1 MNPQGTS
8 FIPHRPTQ
16 GNIQNRGVRKVYIL
30 TYVSYVVF
38 FGTILAVG
46 GVLAYK
52 FTLNTQLVRQQQLLS
67 EERNKFKEGDIES
80 VKTLE
85 RRINTSKERMDKHVS
100 VVSVFDAFEK
110 AAVQSLHFS
119 NIVYKR
125 ISDASVKVTVTGTA
139 DAFNGI
145 LFQRDV
151 LLSNPV
157 LAKATVSGVELATGS
172 SVNDDGTPKK
182 GDVKKT
188 ITFSI
193 GENLD
198 ASTIKYVAHTPDASG
213 QNQSET
219 NAASSDVSSTTV
231 SENP

>member
-1 MNPQGTS
+1 MNPQSTS

-38 FGTILAVG
+38 FGTLLAVG

-52 FTLNTQLVRQQQLLS
+52 FTLGTQLARQQQLLA
-67 EERNKFKEGDIES
+67 EQRNKFKEGDIET

-85 RRINTSKERMDKHVS
+85 RRINTSKERMDKHAS
-100 VVSVFDAFEK
+100 VLAVLEAFEK
-110 AAVQSLHFS
+110 NAVESLHFS
-119 NIVYKR
+119 NIMYKR
-125 ISDASVKVTVTGTA
+125 ASDASAKVTVTGTA

-172 SVNDDGTPKK
+172 SVNEDGTAKK
-182 GDVKKT
+182 GETKKT

-193 GENLD
+193 SENLD
-198 ASTIKYVAHTPDASG
+198 VPMIKYAPHVTDAVTQTEPISNTASG
-213 QNQSET
+213 
-219 NAASSDVSSTTV
+219 DVSSTTV
-231 SENP
+231 PIKR